1 MTATIHQ
8 PFELAKPPTGQNNNP
23 IWQVRVMAQ
32 DAIRHKRWIE
42 AADYLTMLTAITPR
56 DPWVRQWQVVVALE
70 LDQPQQAVDAGYA
83 ALQLLSSK
91 QLNAC
96 ADVYFNMGQALVKL
110 DQLAAAILAYE
121 KALAYNPALE
131 CARLARDH
139 ELNRFVNTEQNLTS
153 PNAP

>member
-1 MTATIHQ
+1 MVPQ
-8 PFELAKPPTGQNNNP
+8 PAQNESPTNLIRQ
-23 IWQVRVMAQ
+23 QAQ
-32 DAIRHKRWIE
+32 DCLRNQRWLE
-42 AADYLTMLTAITPR
+42 AAEYLQMLTAVDPK
-56 DPWVRQWQVVVALE
+56 DPWIRQWQVVVALE
-70 LDQPQQAVDAGYA
+70 LDQPQKAVDAGYA

-131 CARLARDH
+131 CARLARDN